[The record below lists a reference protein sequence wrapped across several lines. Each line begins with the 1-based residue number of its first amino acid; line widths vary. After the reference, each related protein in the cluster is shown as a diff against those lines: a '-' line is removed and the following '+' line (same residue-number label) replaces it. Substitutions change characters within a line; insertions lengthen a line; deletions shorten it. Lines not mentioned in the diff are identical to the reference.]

1 MEINERRVSQQLRNF
16 ERALTGYDKKEPLAR
31 YLTRFFKENKQMGS
45 SDRKMTSRF
54 CYNYFRLGN
63 AYPQEPS
70 IARLVV
76 AEYLCEQQSDLVSLQ
91 NPELAQSLQQSISDK
106 VDIASRLTGFD
117 INLLFPLDAGL
128 SAAIDRT
135 LFLQSHF
142 IQPDLFIRVKRGQ
155 EEKVQQIL
163 QREGVVINSVSG
175 QTIALPNGSKLQHI
189 KGLNGLYEV
198 QDRSS
203 QYTLNFMESGANESW
218 WDACAASGGKSLL
231 FLDKYPAA
239 KLLVSDIRLS
249 ILRNLDERFI
259 QANITQTYRK
269 KVVDLTDAEN
279 VKAALQDERFD
290 GIIVDAPCSG
300 SGTWGRTPEMMQSFD
315 TDRLQYFTDLQK
327 RIVAQ
332 TIPFIKVGKPLIYI
346 TCSVY
351 QAENEAVIDY
361 IVNNF
366 GMRIEKME
374 VIKGYESKADS
385 MFAARLLK
393 V

>member
-1 MEINERRVSQQLRNF
+1 MEVNERRVSQQLRNF

-63 AYPQEPS
+63 AYPQENP
-70 IARLVV
+70 IMRLVV
-76 AEYLCEQQSDLVSLQ
+76 AEYLCEQHSDLVSLQ
-91 NPELAQSLQQSISDK
+91 HPELARSIQQSLSEK
-106 VDIASRLTGFD
+106 VEIASQLTDFD
-117 INLLFPLDAGL
+117 IEKLFPLDDGL
-128 SAAIDRT
+128 STAIDRI

-142 IQPDLFIRVKRGQ
+142 IQPDLFIRIKRGQ

-163 QREGVVINSVSG
+163 QREGAVINSVSE

-189 KGLNGLYEV
+189 RGLNGLYEV

-203 QYTLNFMESGANESW
+203 QYTLNFMKSGANESW

-231 FLDKYPAA
+231 FLDRYPTT

-269 KVVDLTDAEN
+269 KVVDLTDADN
-279 VKAALQDERFD
+279 VKRALQDERFD

-315 TDRLQYFTDLQK
+315 ADRLQYFTDLQK
-327 RIVAQ
+327 QIVAQ
-332 TIPFIKVGKPLIYI
+332 TIPFLKTGKPLIYI

-351 QAENEAVIDY
+351 EAENEAVINY
-361 IVNNF
+361 IVNTF
-366 GMRIEKME
+366 GMHVEKME

>member
-63 AYPQEPS
+63 AYPQEAP

-76 AEYLCEQQSDLVSLQ
+76 AEFLCEQHSDLVSLQ
-91 NPELAQSLQQSISDK
+91 NPELAQSIQQSLSEK
-106 VDIASRLTGFD
+106 VEIASRLTDFD
-117 INLLFPLDAGL
+117 VDQLFPLDSEL
-128 SAAIDRT
+128 STVIDRT

-163 QREGVVINSVSG
+163 QREGVTINSVSE
-175 QTIALPNGSKLQHI
+175 QTITLPNGSKLQHI
-189 KGLNGLYEV
+189 RGLNGLYEV

-203 QYTLNFMESGANESW
+203 QYTLSFMKSGTNESW

-231 FLDKYPAA
+231 FLDKYPTA

-249 ILRNLDERFI
+249 SLRNLDERFI
-259 QANITQTYRK
+259 QANIAQTYRK
-269 KVVDLTDAEN
+269 KVVDLTDADN
-279 VKAALQDERFD
+279 VKAVLQDERFD

-300 SGTWGRTPEMMQSFD
+300 SGTWGRTPEMMQSFNA
-315 TDRLQYFTDLQK
+315 DRLQYFTDLQK
-327 RIVAQ
+327 QIVAQ
-332 TIPFIKVGKPLIYI
+332 TIPFLKTGKPLIYI

-366 GMRIEKME
+366 GMRVEKME

>member
-16 ERALTGYDKKEPLAR
+16 ERALTGYDKREPLAR

-63 AYPQEPS
+63 AYPQEAPL
-70 IARLVV
+70 ARLVV
-76 AEYLCEQQSDLVSLQ
+76 AEYLCEQHSDLVSLQ
-91 NPELAQSLQQSISDK
+91 HPELAQSIQQSLSEK
-106 VDIASRLTGFD
+106 VQIASRLTDFD
-117 INLLFPLDAGL
+117 LDQLFPFDSRL
-128 SAAIDRT
+128 STAIDRT

-155 EEKVQQIL
+155 EQKVQQIL
-163 QREGVVINSVSG
+163 EREGVAINSISE

-203 QYTLNFMESGANESW
+203 QYTLNFMESGSNESW

-231 FLDKYPAA
+231 FLDKYPTAN
-239 KLLVSDIRLS
+239 LLVSDIRLS
-249 ILRNLDERFI
+249 SLRNLDERFI
-259 QANITQTYRK
+259 QANIAQTYRK
-269 KVVDLTDAEN
+269 KVIDFTDAHN
-279 VKAALQDERFD
+279 VKTVLQDEHFD

-300 SGTWGRTPEMMQSFD
+300 SGTWGRTPEMIQSFD
-315 TDRLQYFTDLQK
+315 ADRLQYFTDLQK
-327 RIVAQ
+327 QIVAQ
-332 TIPFIKVGKPLIYI
+332 TIPFLKTGKPLIYI

-351 QAENEAVIDY
+351 QAENEAIIDY

-366 GMRIEKME
+366 DMRVEKME
-374 VIKGYESKADS
+374 IIKGYESKADS